1 MIQIGEIIVLL
12 GLGFLVY
19 AVFLINFIAGLFA
32 TGIVLI
38 LIGMFVVMVGMRIPI
53 GKSKRGGKT

>member
-38 LIGMFVVMVGMRIPI
+38 LIGMFVVMVGMRLPI
-53 GKSKRGGKT
+53 RKSKRGGKT

>member
-1 MIQIGEIIVLL
+1 MIQTGEIIVLL

-32 TGIVLI
+32 MGIVLI
-38 LIGMFVVMVGMRIPI
+38 LIGVFIVMVGMRLPM

>member
-19 AVFLINFIAGLFA
+19 AVFLINFIAGIFA
-32 TGIVLI
+32 AGVVLI
-38 LIGMFVVMVGMRIPI
+38 LIGVFVVMVGMRLPI

>member
-32 TGIVLI
+32 MGIVLI
-38 LIGMFVVMVGMRIPI
+38 LIGMLVVMVGMRIPI

>member
-1 MIQIGEIIVLL
+1 MIQIGEIMVLL

-38 LIGMFVVMVGMRIPI
+38 LVGAFVVMVGVRLPI
-53 GKSKRGGKT
+53 GKPKRGGKT